1 MKSIGPT
8 VMSTSSPTFLAP
20 RQSMTEGLIVMGH
33 VIVAL
38 ILREM
43 KTRFGR
49 HAGGYLW
56 ALIEPV
62 MFIAALLLF
71 KIVILGSGIQDAN
84 SVASLASGVL
94 SFFIFRD
101 VVQRAMAA
109 VSGNRGL
116 LLHPI
121 VTPLDILLARSLLEV
136 ATSLAVTC
144 IIIGGIFVV
153 WGEGLPAE
161 PMALLGVFAVAAFL
175 GLSLGLVLGAA
186 AAVWPITERIVAPLV
201 RVAFWVSGIFFTPA
215 SLPPEVRDLLLWN
228 PALHITEAAR
238 AAWLSASFETYG
250 SLLYPIAIAWL
261 LLPVGLVS
269 ERLARSRIAPA

>member
-71 KIVILGSGIQDAN
+71 KIVILGLAIDDADT
-84 SVASLASGVL
+84 VANLAAGVL
-94 SFFIFRD
+94 TFFLFRNI
-101 VVQRAMAA
+101 VQRAMAA

-116 LLHPI
+116 LMHPI
-121 VTPLDILLARSLLEV
+121 VTPLDILLARSLLENEEE
-136 ATSLAVTC
+136 LP
-144 IIIGGIFVV
+144 II
-153 WGEGLPAE
+153 A
-161 PMALLGVFAVAAFL
+161 MLLDDYYQQL
-175 GLSLGLVLGAA
+175 LH
-186 AAVWPITERIVAPLV
+186 APV
-201 RVAFWVSGIFFTPA
+201 RSPA
-215 SLPPEVRDLLLWN
+215 STQPP
-228 PALHITEAAR
+228 AH
-238 AAWLSASFETYG
+238 
-250 SLLYPIAIAWL
+250 
-261 LLPVGLVS
+261 
-269 ERLARSRIAPA
+269 APSVQTKDEPTAPRRRRR